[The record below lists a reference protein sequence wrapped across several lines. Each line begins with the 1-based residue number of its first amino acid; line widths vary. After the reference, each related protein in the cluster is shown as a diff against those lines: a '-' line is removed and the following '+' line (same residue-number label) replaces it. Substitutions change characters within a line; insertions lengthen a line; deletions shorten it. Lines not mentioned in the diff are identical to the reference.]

1 VAASKGLNHPEQGV
15 GSCEGYFSM
24 KKTRLLM
31 FLAVLLGS
39 GLRAAEESTPA
50 RLPLDELQLFAQ
62 VFEQIRSSYVE
73 EIDDKTLLEN
83 AIVGLLAELD
93 PHSAFL
99 REESFLELQEQTS
112 GEFGGIGI
120 EVGVENG
127 FIKIISPID
136 DTPASRAGLEPGD
149 IIIKLNDESV
159 QGMGLDEAI
168 DIMRGEKGTEL
179 TITVARENSDGPLD
193 FTLTRDIIKVV
204 SVRNRWLEPG
214 YAYVRVAQFQ
224 NNTAV
229 EFTKAL
235 SKLKKDQDNELKGLI
250 IDLRNNPGGLLP
262 ASVEIADALIEEGVI
277 VSTEGRTPSSNQKF
291 MATPGDE
298 LAGLPIVVLIN
309 SGSAS
314 ASEIVAGA
322 LQDHRRAVVI
332 GTESFGKGSVQ
343 KVLPLDDGR
352 AIKLTTARYF
362 TPSGRS
368 IQAMGI
374 KPDIEVEQVEIR
386 TRKKLPRLREQNL
399 AHHLEQEGSKKKSS
413 DDEASLEVTDNQ
425 LYVALNLLKG
435 IDLLTK
441 K

>member
-1 VAASKGLNHPEQGV
+1 ML
-15 GSCEGYFSM
+15 
-24 KKTRLLM
+24 
-31 FLAVLLGS
+31 LAVLLGS

-193 FTLTRDIIKVV
+193 FTLKRDIIKVV
-204 SVRNRWLEPG
+204 SVRHRWLEPG

-374 KPDIEVEQVEIR
+374 EPDIEVEQVEIR

>member
-1 VAASKGLNHPEQGV
+1 
-15 GSCEGYFSM
+15 
-24 KKTRLLM
+24 M

-374 KPDIEVEQVEIR
+374 EPDIEVEQVEIR

>member
-1 VAASKGLNHPEQGV
+1 
-15 GSCEGYFSM
+15 M

-31 FLAVLLGS
+31 LLAVLLGS

-193 FTLTRDIIKVV
+193 FTLKRDIIKVV
-204 SVRNRWLEPG
+204 SVRHRWLEPG

-374 KPDIEVEQVEIR
+374 EPDIEVEQVEIR

>member
-1 VAASKGLNHPEQGV
+1 
-15 GSCEGYFSM
+15 
-24 KKTRLLM
+24 M

>member
-1 VAASKGLNHPEQGV
+1 
-15 GSCEGYFSM
+15 
-24 KKTRLLM
+24 M

-399 AHHLEQEGSKKKSS
+399 AHHLEQEGSKKKSG

>member
-1 VAASKGLNHPEQGV
+1 
-15 GSCEGYFSM
+15 M

-179 TITVARENSDGPLD
+179 TITVARGNSDGPLD

>member
-1 VAASKGLNHPEQGV
+1 
-15 GSCEGYFSM
+15 M

>member
-1 VAASKGLNHPEQGV
+1 
-15 GSCEGYFSM
+15 M

-193 FTLTRDIIKVV
+193 FTLKRDIIKVV
-204 SVRNRWLEPG
+204 SVRHRWLEPG

-374 KPDIEVEQVEIR
+374 EPDIEVEQVEIR

-413 DDEASLEVTDNQ
+413 DDEASSEVTDNQ